1 MRPDDLAERSPR
13 AFDADEP
20 GVTLAVL
27 RAEPWLDDEGPA
39 MAPTLVLI
47 RMVPAGGAM
56 AAWVGAAWWYSDY
69 GYRMPAAKGWGYVG
83 CV

>member
-27 RAEPWLDDEGPA
+27 RAELWLDDEGPA
-39 MAPTLVLI
+39 MAPTFLSA
-47 RMVPAGGAM
+47 PAGSLDSILAEDGQ
-56 AAWVGAAWWYSDY
+56 
-69 GYRMPAAKGWGYVG
+69 
-83 CV
+83 